1 MKINLSNKK
10 ALVGGSS
17 KGLGYAVAKQL
28 ASCGAIVTMVSRNES
43 LLKKNIIELKKLTG
57 NDHNYILVDYNNT
70 KKYKEII
77 DDFFTTNS
85 VDILIN
91 NTQGPPAGDVLSV
104 SELDY
109 ENTFNLLFQ
118 NTISTSMAALKGMK
132 KNGWGRIINMTSV
145 SVKEPLSYLALSN
158 TIRSAVTS
166 WGKTLSIE
174 SGKYNI
180 TVNNILTGF
189 FNTER
194 LKELNSEKAKKFN
207 IETDEVFQ
215 KMSEMV
221 PMKRIGEPEEFGYLV
236 AFLSSEYANYIN
248 GVNIPIDGGLLK
260 SMWKN
265 YFKITVLSEGLK
277 GVSIKF
283 PEASINSSLIFIS
296 PFGKPLI

>member
-1 MKINLSNKK
+1 MKINLNNKK
-10 ALVGGSS
+10 ALIGGSS

-28 ASCGAIVTMVSRNES
+28 AICGAKVTLVSRNES
-43 LLKKNIIELKKLTG
+43 LLQKNIIELKELTG
-57 NDHNYILVDYNNT
+57 CVHEYILADYNNSNDY
-70 KKYKEII
+70 KKII
-77 DDFFTTNS
+77 DEFFKTNS

-104 SELDY
+104 DEKDY
-109 ENTFNLLFQ
+109 KNSFNLLFQ
-118 NTISTSMAALKGMK
+118 NTVNTSMAAMRGMK
-132 KNGWGRIINMTSV
+132 KNNWGRIINMTSV

-158 TIRSAVTS
+158 TMRSAVTS

-194 LKELNSEKAKKFN
+194 LSQLNKEKAKKFN
-207 IETDEVFQ
+207 VKTSEVFE

-221 PMKRIGEPEEFGYLV
+221 PLKRIGEPEEFAYLI
-236 AFLSSEYANYIN
+236 AFLSSEYSSYIN

-260 SMWKN
+260 SM
-265 YFKITVLSEGLK
+265 
-277 GVSIKF
+277 
-283 PEASINSSLIFIS
+283 
-296 PFGKPLI
+296 

>member
-1 MKINLSNKK
+1 MRINLKNKR
-10 ALVGGSS
+10 ALIGGSS

-28 ASCGAIVTMVSRNES
+28 ANCGAEVTLVSRNES

-57 NDHNYILVDYNNT
+57 CDHNYLKVDYNNSKDY
-70 KKYKEII
+70 KKII
-77 DDFFTTNS
+77 DDFFKTNTI
-85 VDILIN
+85 DILIN
-91 NTQGPPAGDVLSV
+91 NTKGPPAGDVLSV
-104 SELDY
+104 GELDY
-109 ENTFNLLFQ
+109 EKSFNLLFQ
-118 NTISTSMAALKGMK
+118 NNVNTSIAAMKGMK
-132 KNGWGRIINMTSV
+132 ENNWGRIINMTSV

-260 SMWKN
+260 SM
-265 YFKITVLSEGLK
+265 
-277 GVSIKF
+277 
-283 PEASINSSLIFIS
+283 
-296 PFGKPLI
+296 